1 MGKTGHRIWDGAAIF
16 ISGLMILICVLGIA
30 GLWFTERALSNSV
43 IQVLDAFVD
52 VSESIRRVP
61 QGVDLKLEEMQAVS
75 TSISTAAEEISQK
88 VTDKGL
94 VLLFLPEEKEQNL
107 VELST
112 SVKDRV
118 SMIRETLSAG
128 LDIYRTMNQLPF
140 VNLPVPG
147 QEKVD
152 QVGESIEA
160 VQSAVNQLESEITA
174 FRSGASDRID
184 RVGQGADLLTSR
196 IDQSRKRLAD
206 LDARL
211 VVVQEEL
218 EELKQTLLRILI
230 LAAIL
235 ITLLLV
241 WVLYSQI
248 ELLRMY
254 IPRWKASGT
263 STRSK
268 ERLDLAGG
276 EDELSNIDSNSVID
290 Q

>member
-16 ISGLMILICVLGIA
+16 ISGLMILFCVVGIA
-30 GLWFTERALSNSV
+30 GLWITERALSNSV
-43 IQVLDAFVD
+43 IQVLEAFVD
-52 VSESIRRVP
+52 ITESMRQVP
-61 QGVDLKLEEMQAVS
+61 QGVNLKLEEMQAVS

-94 VLLFLPEEKEQNL
+94 VLLLLPEEKEQNL
-107 VELST
+107 FELST
-112 SVKDRV
+112 SVRDRV
-118 SMIRETLSAG
+118 SMLRETFSAG

-140 VNLPVPG
+140 VNLPVPD
-147 QEKVD
+147 QENVD

-160 VQSAVNQLESEITA
+160 VQSAVNQLESEITT

-184 RVGQGADLLTSR
+184 RVRQGADLLTSR
-196 IDQSRKRLAD
+196 IDQSREQLAD

-235 ITLLLV
+235 ITLLLA

>member
-1 MGKTGHRIWDGAAIF
+1 MGKTGFRIWDGAAIF
-16 ISGLMILICVLGIA
+16 ISGLMILVCVVGIA
-30 GLWFTERALSNSV
+30 GLWITERALSNSV

-52 VSESIRRVP
+52 ITESIRQVP
-61 QGVDLKLEEMQAVS
+61 QGANLKLEQMQAVS
-75 TSISTAAEEISQK
+75 TSISTAAGEINQT
-88 VTDKGL
+88 VTDKSL
-94 VLLFLPEEKEQNL
+94 VLLLLPEEKEQNL
-107 VELST
+107 VELSA

-118 SMIRETLSAG
+118 SMMRETLSAG
-128 LDIYRTMNQLPF
+128 LDIYRAMNQLPF

-147 QEKVD
+147 QENVD

-160 VQSAVNQLESEITA
+160 VRFAANQLETEITA

-196 IDQSRKRLAD
+196 IDKSRERLAD

-218 EELKQTLLRILI
+218 GELRQTLLRILI
-230 LAAIL
+230 LTAIL
-235 ITLLLV
+235 ITLFLA

-248 ELLRMY
+248 ELLR
-254 IPRWKASGT
+254 IHVPRWKASGT

-268 ERLDLAGG
+268 ERLELAAG
-276 EDELSNIDSNSVID
+276 EDELFNINSNSVSD
-290 Q
+290 

>member
-16 ISGLMILICVLGIA
+16 ISGLMILFCVVGIA
-30 GLWFTERALSNSV
+30 GLWITERALSNSV
-43 IQVLDAFVD
+43 IQVLEAFVD
-52 VSESIRRVP
+52 ITESMRQVP
-61 QGVDLKLEEMQAVS
+61 QGVNLKLEEMQAVS

-94 VLLFLPEEKEQNL
+94 VLLLLPEEKEQNL
-107 VELST
+107 FELST
-112 SVKDRV
+112 SVRDRV
-118 SMIRETLSAG
+118 SMLRETFSAG

-140 VNLPVPG
+140 VNLPVPD
-147 QEKVD
+147 QENVD

-160 VQSAVNQLESEITA
+160 VQSAVNQLESEITT

-184 RVGQGADLLTSR
+184 RVRQGADLLTSR
-196 IDQSRKRLAD
+196 IDQSREQLAD
-206 LDARL
+206 LDALL

-235 ITLLLV
+235 ITLLLA

>member
-1 MGKTGHRIWDGAAIF
+1 
-16 ISGLMILICVLGIA
+16 MILFCVVGIA
-30 GLWFTERALSNSV
+30 GLWITERALSNSV
-43 IQVLDAFVD
+43 IQVLEAFVD
-52 VSESIRRVP
+52 ITESMRQVP
-61 QGVDLKLEEMQAVS
+61 QGVNLKLEEMQAVS

-94 VLLFLPEEKEQNL
+94 VLLLLPEEKEQNL
-107 VELST
+107 FELST
-112 SVKDRV
+112 SVRDRV
-118 SMIRETLSAG
+118 SMLRETFSAG

-140 VNLPVPG
+140 VNLPVPD
-147 QEKVD
+147 QENVD

-160 VQSAVNQLESEITA
+160 VQSAVNQLESEITT
-174 FRSGASDRID
+174 FRSGSSDRID
-184 RVGQGADLLTSR
+184 RVRQGADLLTSR
-196 IDQSRKRLAD
+196 IDQSREQLAD

-235 ITLLLV
+235 ITLLLA